1 MKSVVAGNLLGLGLL
16 MLGLIGTQPAQSQSI
31 TAAQDGTGTVVNAS
45 GNRINISGGTLSSNR
60 ANLFHS
66 FQQFGLNANQIA
78 NFISN
83 PQIQN
88 ILARVVGG
96 SPSTIN
102 GLLQVTGGNSNL
114 FIVNPAGIVFGANA
128 SLNVPA
134 SFTATT
140 ANGIGFGSN
149 WFSASGPNSYA
160 NLVGNPSS
168 FAFSMSQPGAIVNAG
183 NLAVGQRQNLTLV
196 GGTVVNTGQLSAP
209 GGQITVAAVP
219 GEHVLRISQ
228 AANPLS
234 LEIQS
239 LDAVGNRLPA
249 SWTTPIPS
257 LPQLLTGGGGGNA
270 TGLTVNSDGTVQLT
284 GSGIQIATDTGATT
298 VSGQVD
304 VAAARSDQQGGTVN
318 LLGDKVGLFSA
329 TVNASGS
336 SGGGTVR
343 IGGDYQ
349 GSGIVPN
356 ASRTYISS
364 DSTINAD
371 ALQSGNGGEV
381 IVWADHAT
389 DFSGSISARGGASSG
404 NGGFVEVSGK
414 DSLTFQG
421 TVDTSAAYGSLG
433 TLLLDPTNILV
444 EAGNGNG
451 NVPVN
456 GTGQFVGNQAAPVP
470 GSILFGD
477 LNGANPQTATLYQSQ
492 LEGLAGNTNLILQA
506 SNDIR
511 IQPLANGTLNL
522 RSGTG
527 SVEFLAGDC
536 GPTCT
541 TGTTGSFYM
550 NPTDTILAPGR
561 SITISAAAPF
571 PLGGLNG
578 NATAA
583 IVVGNINTSSTTGNS
598 GSVTLSANSLSG
610 NKNIQ
615 AGNITT
621 SSTAGNGGAVTINAF
636 TGGGA
641 IQGSIR
647 VGTIDSRSTAGGAG
661 GNITLSTRNS
671 SSAKST
677 ITTTG
682 NINSGGVTGSGN
694 INFQGRVVLAA
705 ANSNFDA
712 GNGNIT
718 FSNTVNGQA
727 GAQNLTLNSGQGAIS
742 FGASVGNTQPLGNI
756 TLTGNQLNLAAQVFG
771 TGTLTL
777 QPGTPN
783 QNIAVGNT
791 VASTDP
797 NTLNLTSAKL
807 ALFQPGF
814 QQIQIGRQ
822 DGTGTVTL
830 YNSVANG
837 GATPFNSPVNIAS
850 GATLVGPTLVN
861 VWNITGANSGN
872 LNGSFSNGL
881 TFNNVKNLTA
891 GSATDS
897 FVFQTGSSISGNI
910 TGIGNTNTLDYS
922 KYGNPVTVNLA
933 AKTTTGTA
941 GTITGSFTNIGN
953 IVGSS
958 SGANTLV
965 GANTSNNWNVTQ
977 NNAGNIN
984 GTLAFADFQ
993 NLTGGS
999 VSDTFKIALN
1009 ASVSGNISGRSSAT
1023 TLDYSAYTTPVT
1035 VDLGAGKATN
1045 IGGTISNI
1053 TKMTGG
1059 TGNNTLTGPNTN
1071 NTWNITSNN
1080 SGTINGNSF
1089 SNFQNLTGGS
1099 GDDTFKINSG
1109 VNITGIV
1116 DGGGGF
1122 NSLDYS
1128 AYGQPFKVNLKAG
1141 TATATGGIV
1150 NIQAPDTTILP
1161 TVPPTVPSTGG
1172 SAPSQETP
1180 SGNSTSSSL
1189 ETSAVN
1195 FATTVS
1201 HNSSQPNDTAEQNSA
1216 TPQQQPIDIDLQGKT
1231 LPPVLVQD
1239 QQKATSVLCVDESLA
1254 RQMPGQKKVPVC
1266 PIKESQRTPQ

>member
-31 TAAQDGTGTVVNAS
+31 TAAKDGTGTVVNTS
-45 GNRINISGGTLSSNR
+45 GNRISISGGTLSSDR

-140 ANGIGFGSN
+140 ANGVGFGSK
-149 WFSASGPNSYA
+149 WLSASGPNSYA

-168 FAFSMSQPGAIVNAG
+168 FAFTMSQPGAIVNAG
-183 NLAVGQRQNLTLV
+183 NLAVGQGENLTLV
-196 GGTVVNTGQLSAP
+196 GGTVVSTGQLSAP

-234 LEIQS
+234 LEIQP

-249 SWTTPIPS
+249 SWTTPIRS

-284 GSGIQIATDTGATT
+284 GSGIQIATDTGGTT
-298 VSGQVD
+298 VSGQVN
-304 VAAARSDQQGGTVN
+304 VAATQSGQQGGTVN
-318 LLGDKVGLFSA
+318 LLGDRVGLFGA
-329 TVNASGS
+329 TVNASGA

-349 GSGIVPN
+349 GSGTVPN

-371 ALQSGNGGEV
+371 ALQSGNGGKV
-381 IVWADHAT
+381 IVWADQAT
-389 DFSGSISARGGASSG
+389 DFSGSISARGGANSG

-444 EAGNGNG
+444 KAGNGNG

-456 GTGQFVGNQAAPVP
+456 GTGQFVGNPAAPVP

-477 LNGANPQTATLYQSQ
+477 LNGMNPQTATLYQSQ

-527 SVEFLAGDC
+527 SVAFLAGDC

-561 SITISAAAPF
+561 NITISAAAPF
-571 PLGGLNG
+571 PVGGLNG

-583 IVVGNINTSSTTGNS
+583 IVVGNINTSSNTGNS
-598 GSVTLSANSLSG
+598 GSVTLSANTLPG
-610 NKNIQ
+610 YNKNIQ
-615 AGNITT
+615 AGNIITL
-621 SSTAGNGGAVTINAF
+621 STAGNGGAVTLNAY
-636 TGGGA
+636 TGGGP
-641 IQGSIR
+641 IQGNIQ
-647 VGTIDSRSTAGGAG
+647 VGTIDSRSIAGGAG
-661 GNITLSTRNS
+661 GNITLSTKNS

-682 NINSGGVTGSGN
+682 DINSGGVSGGGN
-694 INFQGRVVLAA
+694 INFQGKVVLAS

-712 GNGNIT
+712 GDGNIT

-727 GAQNLTLNSGQGAIS
+727 GAQNLTLNSGQDGIS
-742 FGASVGNTQPLGNI
+742 FGAAVGNTQPLGNI
-756 TLTGNQLNLAAQVFG
+756 TLTGNQLNLAAKVFG

-791 VASTDP
+791 VASTNP
-797 NTLNLTSAKL
+797 NTLDLTSAKL

-814 QQIQIGRQ
+814 QQVQIGRQ

-837 GATPFNSPVNIAS
+837 GATPFNSPVNIAG

-861 VWNITGANSGN
+861 VWNITGANSGDI
-872 LNGSFSNGL
+872 NGSFSNGL
-881 TFNNVKNLTA
+881 TFNNIKNLTA

-897 FVFQTGSSISGNI
+897 FIFQTGSSISGNI
-910 TGIGNTNTLDYS
+910 TGIGNTNTIDYS
-922 KYGNPVTVNLA
+922 KYGSPVTVNLA

-941 GTITGSFTNIGN
+941 GIITGSFTNIGN

-958 SGANTLV
+958 TGANTLV
-965 GANTSNNWNVTQ
+965 GANTANNWNITQ
-977 NNAGNIN
+977 NNTGNIN
-984 GTLAFADFQ
+984 GTLAFTNFQ

-999 VSDTFKIALN
+999 ISDTFKITPKAG
-1009 ASVSGNISGRSSAT
+1009 VSGNISGRSSAT
-1023 TLDYSAYTTPVT
+1023 ALDYSAYTTPVT
-1035 VDLGAGKATN
+1035 VDLGTGKATN
-1045 IGGTISNI
+1045 VGGTISNI
-1053 TKMTGG
+1053 TKITGG

-1080 SGTINGNSF
+1080 SGTINSNSF

-1128 AYGQPFKVNLKAG
+1128 AYSQPFKVNLKAG

-1150 NIQAPDTTILP
+1150 NIQAPDTTE
-1161 TVPPTVPSTGG
+1161 TTVPSTGG

-1180 SGNSTSSSL
+1180 SGNSTASSSL
-1189 ETSAVN
+1189 GTSAVN

-1201 HNSSQPNDTAEQNSA
+1201 RNSSQPNDSAEQNSA
-1216 TPQQQPIDIDLQGKT
+1216 TPQQQPISIDLQGRT

-1239 QQKATSVLCVDESLA
+1239 QQKVTSILCLDESLA
-1254 RQMPGQKKVPVC
+1254 HQMPGQKKVPVC
-1266 PIKESQRTPQ
+1266 PVKESQRTPQ